1 MEQKDDRWLNFSD
14 ARPLP
19 GVNQVISKFK
29 VQYFHS
35 GIGRSADV
43 PCWPKWLR
51 AQSPSPSQGLRDF
64 MMLKTCF
71 PYYTGSSLQ
80 SLQTLKMKNLQYLVE
95 ICFYRKVSGGFGLVR
110 TQHTRIMSRL
120 SSRSCLPHPWH
131 CTRREP
137 LSIPL
142 AVQSCQKIKTSTAC
156 CHRTARAAGFFYLG
170 NTRKS

>member
-1 MEQKDDRWLNFSD
+1 MEQKDNRWLNFCD

-29 VQYFHS
+29 VLGHWKECGCTMLAEMAS
-35 GIGRSADV
+35 S
-43 PCWPKWLR
+43 PKSFSEPR
-51 AQSPSPSQGLRDF
+51 TRDF

-71 PYYTGSSLQ
+71 PYYAGSSLQ
-80 SLQTLKMKNLQYLVE
+80 SLQTLKMKTLQYLVE

-110 TQHTRIMSRL
+110 TQHTRIMNRL

-142 AVQSCQKIKTSTAC
+142 AAQSC
-156 CHRTARAAGFFYLG
+156 HRMPE
-170 NTRKS
+170 N

>member
-1 MEQKDDRWLNFSD
+1 MPDLCLVSTKSYPSL
-14 ARPLP
+14 
-19 GVNQVISKFK
+19 KF
-29 VQYFHS
+29 S

-80 SLQTLKMKNLQYLVE
+80 SLQTLKMKTLQYLVE

-110 TQHTRIMSRL
+110 TQHTRIMDRL

-142 AVQSCQKIKTSTAC
+142 AAQSC
-156 CHRTARAAGFFYLG
+156 HRMPEI
-170 NTRKS
+170 